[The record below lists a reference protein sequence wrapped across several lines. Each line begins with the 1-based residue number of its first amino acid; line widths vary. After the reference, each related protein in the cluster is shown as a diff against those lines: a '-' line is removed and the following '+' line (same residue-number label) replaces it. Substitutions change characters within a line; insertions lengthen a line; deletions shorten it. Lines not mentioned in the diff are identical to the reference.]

1 MTDLSGWTPPP
12 LPPRSVFEGRFVTLE
27 PLEHRHIS
35 GLWAAHQGADHVWDY
50 IPVGPFETEAAL
62 GAWVDHVR
70 ISPDPL
76 QFAARLADGRVAGT
90 LSLLRINPAAG
101 SIEVGFIVFTPLMQ
115 RSPASTEAVYLL
127 MRWAFEAGYRRFEW
141 KCNAANLPSRRAAER
156 FGLSYEGIFRQADV
170 VKGKNRD
177 TAWYAAI
184 DAEWPDLER
193 AFEAWLDPGDF
204 DVDGTQF
211 SRLSS
216 LTRPI
221 LVTADPTL

>member
-1 MTDLSGWTPPP
+1 
-12 LPPRSVFEGRFVTLE
+12 
-27 PLEHRHIS
+27 
-35 GLWAAHQGADHVWDY
+35 
-50 IPVGPFETEAAL
+50 
-62 GAWVDHVR
+62 
-70 ISPDPL
+70 
-76 QFAARLADGRVAGT
+76 
-90 LSLLRINPAAG
+90 
-101 SIEVGFIVFTPLMQ
+101 
-115 RSPASTEAVYLL
+115 
-127 MRWAFEAGYRRFEW
+127 YRRFEW

-193 AFEAWLDPGDF
+193 AFEAWLDPGNF

-211 SRLSS
+211 SRLSN